1 MDSISLWTQLELR
14 RQPFLDRARDASAVT
29 LPYLIPSEGFS
40 DGSDLIDTFSSI
52 GARGVNNLAS
62 KLLLALFPI
71 DAPFFQFDPEPNA
84 FGDLEEEEKSQLTI
98 ALRQR
103 EADITKDIEVRGT
116 RVALYEVLR
125 HLVVGGNCVLHLPDE
140 GSPKVYSLPQFV
152 VERDGS
158 GSLETLMIGQEM
170 RPEDVPADVPTLPAT
185 GTKAPENVK
194 IITLIKRLPSGKF
207 RISQEVNGTEIASG
221 SREVTEDRL
230 PYKVLRLN
238 RISGEDYGRG
248 FVEEHLGDLQ
258 TIEGLT
264 QAAVE
269 VTAAMAQVRYLVDP
283 AGTTNPED
291 LNNAPNGSFVP
302 GKAQDI
308 TVLQTQKAMD
318 LRVVQEMLSGLGR
331 QLQQSFLLTSG
342 VQRDGERVTAT
353 EISSLVR
360 ELEGA
365 LGGIYSSLTT
375 ELQLPLVLF
384 TSVRMVEDEK
394 IPGLAEDVLRPR
406 IVTGVEALG
415 RSQELNRLQT
425 AAGLLNSIFGP
436 QSAQS
441 ILKLSSSAVKI
452 FAAAGLDSSDYV
464 KGSEEIQQDQQVA
477 QQNQLALAVAPNAA
491 TQMGAGIREQQAE
504 TQ

>member
-1 MDSISLWTQLELR
+1 MDSLSLWTQLELR
-14 RQPFLDRARDASAVT
+14 RRPFLNRAQDASAVT
-29 LPYLIPSEGFS
+29 LPYLIPADGFS
-40 DGSDLIDTFSSI
+40 QGEDLIDTFSSI

-71 DAPFFQFDPEPNA
+71 DAPFFQFDPEPDA
-84 FGDLEEEEKSQLTI
+84 FGDLEVEQQNQLTV
-98 ALRQR
+98 ALRER
-103 EADITKDIEVRGT
+103 EATITKDIEVRGT
-116 RVALYEVLR
+116 RVALYEALR
-125 HLVVGGNCVLHLPDE
+125 QLIVGGNCVLHLPDE
-140 GSPKVYSLPQFV
+140 GAPKVYSLPQFV
-152 VERDGS
+152 VERDGA
-158 GSLETLMIGQEM
+158 GVLQNLLIGQEM
-170 RPEDVPADVPTLPAT
+170 HPDDVPSGVQTLPAT

-194 IITLIKRLPSGKF
+194 VITLIKRLPSGDY

-221 SREVTEDRL
+221 SREVSEDRL

-264 QAAVE
+264 QAAME
-269 VTAAMAQVRYLVDP
+269 ATAAMAQVRYLVDP

-302 GKAQDI
+302 GKEQDI
-308 TVLQTQKAMD
+308 SVLQTQKAMD
-318 LRVVQEMLSGLGR
+318 MRVVQEMLSSLSR
-331 QLQQSFLLTSG
+331 QLQQSFLLTTG
-342 VQRDGERVTAT
+342 IQRDGERVTAT

-365 LGGIYSSLTT
+365 LGGIYSGLTA

-384 TSVRMVEDEK
+384 TSARMIEEEK
-394 IPGLAEDVLRPR
+394 ITKLEEDVLRPR

-436 QSAQS
+436 DTAKS
-441 ILKLSSSAVKI
+441 ILKLSSSATKI
-452 FAAAGLDSSDYV
+452 FAAAGLSADDYV
-464 KGSEEIQQDQQVA
+464 KGAEELQADQQAA
-477 QQNQLALAVAPNAA
+477 QASELALAVAPNA
-491 TQMGAGIREQQAE
+491 TNQLGEGIRAQQEQEQ
-504 TQ
+504 